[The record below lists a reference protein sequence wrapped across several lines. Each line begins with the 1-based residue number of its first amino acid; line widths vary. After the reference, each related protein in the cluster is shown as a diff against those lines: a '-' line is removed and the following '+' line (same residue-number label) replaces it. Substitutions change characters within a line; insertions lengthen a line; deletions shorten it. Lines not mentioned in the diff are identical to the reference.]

1 MIKEDGS
8 TPVSFPLVT
17 LKWTIWGGQGYSCQT
32 MNFVLLMLLD
42 VNRVNA
48 EAYPEL
54 QIRGGGGGEG
64 WRGRGGA
71 GGGRGRGGGPLPW
84 IRRWNVF
91 LPFHAW
97 FSEVYCCC
105 RCCLFVQFFVVV
117 VVVFFPNLRQKV
129 KHSFWIFGSS

>member
-17 LKWTIWGGQGYSCQT
+17 LKWTIGGGGQGYSCQT

-64 WRGRGGA
+64 WRGRGERGTGGGGGA
-71 GGGRGRGGGPLPW
+71 GPYPGSAAGMCFCHLMHGS
-84 IRRWNVF
+84 V
-91 LPFHAW
+91 
-97 FSEVYCCC
+97 
-105 RCCLFVQFFVVV
+105 RCIVVV
-117 VVVFFPNLRQKV
+117 VVVCLSSFLLLLLLFFSQ
-129 KHSFWIFGSS
+129 I